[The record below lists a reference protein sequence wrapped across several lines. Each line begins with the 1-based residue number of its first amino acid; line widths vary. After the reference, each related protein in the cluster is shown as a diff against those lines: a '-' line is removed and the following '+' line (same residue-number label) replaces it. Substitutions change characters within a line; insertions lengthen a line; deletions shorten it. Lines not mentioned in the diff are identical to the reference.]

1 MPIGNRKRMRSAIAL
16 ALSMLVVQQAA
27 ACSCFTPEMR
37 ERAGRETLAQAQVAV
52 YGRITAMRADGSGDL
67 VVQESFKGP
76 AKGALVPIGPGNTAC
91 PAQAAV
97 QDQEVLLIVYQL
109 PVTVCEKY
117 PPDHFL
123 LPVFRALLAR

>member
-1 MPIGNRKRMRSAIAL
+1 MPSPLPACIAL
-16 ALSMLVVQQAA
+16 ALTVLAAQQAA
-27 ACSCFTPEMR
+27 ACACFTPEMR
-37 ERAGRETLAQAQVAV
+37 ERAGRDTLETAQAVV

-76 AKGALVPIGPGNTAC
+76 AQGAVVPILPASATC
-91 PAQAAV
+91 PAQADV
-97 QDQEVLLIVYQL
+97 LGQEVLVIAYQG

-123 LPVFRALLAR
+123 LHVFRAMPAR